1 VLAGRRFS
9 EHDKADTPAV
19 VIIDDQF
26 ARRNFGEASYD
37 SVLGRR
43 LRFEGPNEPWRE
55 IVGVVRHVKYHNP
68 EEEPLVETYRPWK
81 QLNSN
86 SSADW
91 LRAMDV
97 VIKTTVDPWTVLP
110 AVRREVTALDSD
122 QPLGPVTTSGL
133 SLEKSMAP
141 RRMNLMLIS
150 IFSASALVLGAV
162 GLYGVMS
169 YFVGQRRSEI
179 GVRIALGAQ
188 RRDVLRLIIG
198 NGMRLAIAGIAIGLF
213 GALALMRLLTSLLYE
228 VSATDPA
235 VYAAISLLLIA
246 VALCA
251 SYLPARRAAGI
262 NPIQALRYE

>member
-1 VLAGRRFS
+1 
-9 EHDKADTPAV
+9 
-19 VIIDDQF
+19 
-26 ARRNFGEASYD
+26 
-37 SVLGRR
+37 
-43 LRFEGPNEPWRE
+43 
-55 IVGVVRHVKYHNP
+55 
-68 EEEPLVETYRPWK
+68 
-81 QLNSN
+81 
-86 SSADW
+86 
-91 LRAMDV
+91 
-97 VIKTTVDPWTVLP
+97 
-110 AVRREVTALDSD
+110 
-122 QPLGPVTTSGL
+122 
-133 SLEKSMAP
+133 MAP